1 MSFDIGSRS
10 DATEQAR
17 LVDSGEASATEL
29 VSAAIEAAEQLNPQL
44 NAIIHE
50 RYERALAEAA
60 AIDREGTD
68 GRALAGVP
76 IVVKD
81 LDAFMADEPYHA
93 GSKHLADAGYVARD
107 MSVTL
112 ERLIGA
118 GAVIIG
124 KTNTPE
130 LGLVPSTEPVAYG
143 PTHNP
148 WDPTRS
154 PAGSSGGS
162 AAAVAAGIVPIGH
175 AGDGGGSIRLP
186 ASACGLVG
194 LKPSRGA
201 VPTFPDVEPWGGL
214 VARLAVTRTV
224 RDTALVLDTVV
235 GADPLDPYQPRVP
248 AQGVFREVLHRD
260 PPRVRFGVATD
271 APDSSAVD
279 PRIVEIVQR
288 TAATLESL
296 GHEFTPNNPASLGD
310 PEFFGRI
317 MTNFLT
323 TYPVWVADS
332 VAMMETM
339 SGSAVTAETVEP
351 HTWALAEMGRTVGA
365 LSFQQSLTTLMQAGR
380 EIRTWWNEGNDILV
394 TPTVGELP
402 WTLGQF
408 GPTPENPMAAVMRSA
423 GIVGFVT
430 AFNISGQPAISV
442 PVGEVDGLPVG
453 VQMVAAWGRED
464 LLLQLAHQLE
474 QAMPW
479 ADRLPLIHA

>member
-1 MSFDIGSRS
+1 MT
-10 DATEQAR
+10 A
-17 LVDSGEASATEL
+17 
-29 VSAAIEAAEQLNPQL
+29 LNLKLLRDLWNMRGQ
-44 NAIIHE
+44 
-50 RYERALAEAA
+50 ALAIA
-60 AIDREGTD
+60 
-68 GRALAGVP
+68 
-76 IVVKD
+76 
-81 LDAFMADEPYHA
+81 
-93 GSKHLADAGYVARD
+93 
-107 MSVTL
+107 
-112 ERLIGA
+112 
-118 GAVIIG
+118 AVIAG
-124 KTNTPE
+124 GVATLVMALSTYDSL
-130 LGLVPSTEPVAYG
+130 LG
-143 PTHNP
+143 
-148 WDPTRS
+148 TRDLFYRDYRFAQVFAS
-154 PAGSSGGS
+154 LKRAP
-162 AAAVAAGIVPIGH
+162 
-175 AGDGGGSIRLP
+175 DGL
-186 ASACGLVG
+186 A
-194 LKPSRGA
+194 
-201 VPTFPDVEPWGGL
+201 
-214 VARLAVTRTV
+214 ARLAVTRTV
-224 RDTALVLDTVV
+224 RDTALVLETVV

-248 AQGVFREVLHRD
+248 AQGAFREVLHRD